1 MMYRVLPI
9 FANTISIGRLK
20 TFFFQRWMVNGVGG
34 PNMELAVSHVVAEKQ
49 RGRASVTV
57 LLRQTAGKSAR
68 ASPLQARSVTRR
80 SANKVTL
87 ANEASTRNATV
98 YCIYKTNRNKSFP
111 SKVPSAYPP
120 PPHLNRCLVQCGET
134 REGAF
139 LSGTYFIVI
148 SGQMIAAHLSL
159 HS

>member
-1 MMYRVLPI
+1 
-9 FANTISIGRLK
+9 
-20 TFFFQRWMVNGVGG
+20 MVNGVGG

-120 PPHLNRCLVQCGET
+120 HPPTFKPVFGTVRRNTKGRIPIRHLLYCDFWSDDCGPSFIT
-134 REGAF
+134 F
-139 LSGTYFIVI
+139 LKN
-148 SGQMIAAHLSL
+148 LSQY
-159 HS
+159 